1 MTRLWIATCA
11 AFGMSVACAVHADA
25 AAAAD
30 GAAPPLVATS
40 SVATISQDV
49 LLERI
54 GRSDPSLVVLD
65 VRSPAEFAEGHVP
78 GARNLAH
85 DQIEARVAE
94 LADAK
99 EKDVVV
105 YCRSGRRS
113 QVALAT
119 LGARGFTRLA
129 HLEGDYLAWSA
140 ANRPTERSS
149 DAVAPVP
156 APLVTPMSQP
166 VQVVEPA
173 REEGQDTQRKVPP
186 PSTGP
191 APPTR

>member
-1 MTRLWIATCA
+1 MRRTGIWTVAIVGLLLGA
-11 AFGMSVACAVHADA
+11 ADIS
-25 AAAAD
+25 AAAD
-30 GAAPPLVATS
+30 NPLAGAADERAATT
-40 SVATISQDV
+40 VTQDV

-54 GRSDPSLVVLD
+54 GRGDPSLVVLD

-78 GARNLAH
+78 GARNVSH
-85 DQIEARVAE
+85 DQIDARLAE

-113 QVALAT
+113 QVALMT
-119 LGARGFTRLA
+119 LSAKGFTRLA
-129 HLEGDYLAWSA
+129 HLEGDYLAWTA
-140 ANRPTERSS
+140 ASRPTERSP
-149 DAVAPVP
+149 DAAVPVP
-156 APLVTPMSQP
+156 SPAVTPVNPP
-166 VQVVEPA
+166 VQVVEPV
-173 REEGQDTQRKVPP
+173 RESDQDTRRRVPP